1 MGLRVRKSITLVK
14 GVRVNL
20 GKTGA
25 SLSFG
30 VRGLRQTINLNGKRT
45 TSVGIPGTG
54 ISYVK
59 TSGGGKKRQPAF
71 SSHNPTLVQHQQQKQ
86 IEQQGNAVQ
95 VQQYNNFVNSLK
107 SIHIH
112 CDDNIDWGYI
122 NSLNEPYNPTGI
134 GQRQARAIEA
144 YENYKPN
151 LFESIFKSLAKRKKN
166 MLFQKIEEAALEDKA
181 EYDEWQK
188 LNELSKR
195 ILSGDID
202 AYFEVI
208 NEMNPLDDLLE
219 YGSDFEFGANNG
231 TAMEVEFRVKS
242 EEIVPNYSLSLTQTG
257 RLSNKDLTKT
267 AYFDLVQDYVCS
279 CSLRIACDMFALL
292 PLNKVIVHAVDNIL
306 NGVTGC
312 YENITILSVVFER
325 DIINRLNIQNI
336 DPSDAMSNF
345 QHNMKFQKTAGFK
358 SVDRITTY

>member
-1 MGLRVRKSITLVK
+1 MGLRVRKSIRLAK

-45 TSVGIPGTG
+45 TSIGIPGTG

-59 TSGGGKKRQPAF
+59 TSGGGKKRQPGF
-71 SSHNPTLVQHQQQKQ
+71 SSYNPALVQDRQRKQ
-86 IEQQGNAVQ
+86 VGQQGNVAKVQ
-95 VQQYNNFVNSLK
+95 EYNDFVNNLK
-107 SIHIH
+107 TIHIH
-112 CDDNIDWGYI
+112 CDDNIDWDYI
-122 NSLNEPYNPTGI
+122 NSLNEPYNPSGI
-134 GQRQARAIEA
+134 GKRQAHAIED

-151 LFESIFKSLAKRKKN
+151 IFESIFKSLAQRKKN
-166 MLFQKIEEAALEDKA
+166 MLSQKIEEAALEDKA

-188 LNELSKR
+188 LNELSRR

-219 YGSDFEFGANNG
+219 YGSDFEFGANDG

-242 EEIVPNYSLSLTQTG
+242 EEIVPNYSLQLTQTG
-257 RLSNKDLTKT
+257 KLSNRNLTKT

-279 CSLRIACDMFALL
+279 CSLRIARDVFALL
-292 PLNKVIVHAVDNIL
+292 PLDKVVVHAVDNML
-306 NGVTGC
+306 NGVTGDH
-312 YENITILSVVFER
+312 EDVTILSAVFER
-325 DIINRLNIQNI
+325 DIVNRLNMQNI

-345 QHNMKFQKTAGFK
+345 KHNMKFLKTAGFK
-358 SVDRITTY
+358 AVDRIITY